1 MLLRFLKLPPLL
13 TRAGPA
19 KALRRPH
26 PPPVTT
32 WQAVLPDSRAVPGTC
47 PFSGSDF
54 GRALQAAPVHSR
66 RARYPVSVLLSLT
79 PLSSRGRGPCAAARV
94 RRAHAHRARH
104 ELPYVCAPRT
114 LLWRFTSGLPPPVAL
129 QTRQVPV
136 QFARCAPN
144 ERPSP
149 GARRESARRHS
160 SWQASAFH
168 GEAQQAGESPGI

>member
-19 KALRRPH
+19 KPRCRPH

-32 WQAVLPDSRAVPGTC
+32 WQAILPDSRAVPGTSVLS
-47 PFSGSDF
+47 PKF

-66 RARYPVSVLLSLT
+66 RARVPVSVLLSLT

-94 RRAHAHRARH
+94 RRAHAHRVRQG
-104 ELPYVCAPRT
+104 LLYVWAPRT
-114 LLWRFTSGLPPPVAL
+114 LLWRFTSSLPPPGAL

-149 GARRESARRHS
+149 GARREPARRHS

-168 GEAQQAGESPGI
+168 GDAQQAGESPSI